1 MKLPKRAALQAA
13 EKSRGVPMAAELD
26 QDAALA
32 NFSRPSRDYSYG
44 VQVPRTDALGY
55 SQPSLRDFWAV
66 LRSL

>member
-1 MKLPKRAALQAA
+1 
-13 EKSRGVPMAAELD
+13 MAAELD